1 MGRRLA
7 VLAGAGA
14 LVSEVVGAALNAGD
28 TVGVF
33 ALVPQPPR
41 AGADLIAVDPGDPK
55 GLLAALLAYG
65 ATHMVMAGGI
75 SLSDRQREQVARLAD
90 SSASLGDASFS
101 GLLRGYLAGSGA
113 TLLGVHEVATDLLAG
128 TGLIAGPPVGA
139 ATMAVA
145 RFALAAARE
154 VGRLDLG
161 QAAVVTGTRVIAAED
176 VAGTDELL
184 RRVGRYRAEGR
195 IGDGTSVMVLGKAL
209 KPQQPMFVDLPAI
222 GADTVENAA
231 ASGVI
236 AIAVEADRTLLI
248 DRPALIMAAE
258 RHGVSVLGLTIDG

>member
-14 LVSEVVGAALNAGD
+14 LVSEVVAAALNAGD

-33 ALVPQPPR
+33 ALMPQPPR
-41 AGADLIAVDPGDPK
+41 VGTDLIVVDPDDPE
-55 GLLAALLAYG
+55 GLLAALLAFG
-65 ATHMVMAGGI
+65 ATHMVMAGSI
-75 SLSDRQREQVARLAD
+75 SLSDRLREQVARLAGR
-90 SSASLGDASFS
+90 SASLGDASFS
-101 GLLRGYLAGSGA
+101 DVLRDYLAKSGA
-113 TLLGVHEVATDLLAG
+113 KLLGVHEVATGLLAG
-128 TGLIAGPPVGA
+128 TGLIAGPQVGA
-139 ATMAVA
+139 ATMAIA
-145 RFALAAARE
+145 RFALATARE

-195 IGDGTSVMVLGKAL
+195 IGDGTSLTVLGKAL

-222 GADTVENAA
+222 GANTVENAA

-248 DRPALIMAAE
+248 DRPALVLAAE
-258 RHGVSVLGLTIDG
+258 RLGVSVLGLALDG